1 MFNAPIPGQ
10 SLTTEPK
17 NYAWENPPQFSTPEE
32 SLIFHLERLQEPE
45 RTKSVLGLIDLGLDI
60 KTMTEGILRGA
71 VADGRHSI
79 DVSMII
85 APIIHEY
92 IVGTAEA
99 AGLEYDEGLE
109 TVQEFDREETN
120 KGIREREARKILS
133 QFEEEG
139 EVDIPEESM
148 EEETS
153 QEQIAE
159 EQPKEM
165 PKGLMSRG
173 DM

>member
-10 SLTTEPK
+10 SLTAEPK

-45 RTKSVLGLIDLGLDI
+45 RIKSVLGLIDLGLDI

-71 VADGRHSI
+71 VANGRHSI

-85 APIIHEY
+85 GPIIHEY

-109 TVQEFDREETN
+109 TNNKFNREETN
-120 KGIREREARKILS
+120 KGIREREARKILA

-148 EEETS
+148 EEIPE
-153 QEQIAE
+153 EEVAK

>member
-10 SLTTEPK
+10 SLTAEPK

-32 SLIFHLERLQEPE
+32 SLVFHLERLQEPE

-60 KTMTEGILRGA
+60 KTLTEGILRGA

-92 IVGTAEA
+92 IVGSAEA

-109 TVQEFDREETN
+109 TIQEFDKEETN
-120 KGIREREARKILS
+120 KGIREKEARKILA

-148 EEETS
+148 EKVPEE
-153 QEQIAE
+153 EVAK

>member
-10 SLTTEPK
+10 SLTAEPK

-71 VADGRHSI
+71 VANGRHSI

-85 APIIHEY
+85 GPIIHEY

-109 TVQEFDREETN
+109 TNNKFNREETN
-120 KGIREREARKILS
+120 KGIREREARKILA

-148 EEETS
+148 EEVPE
-153 QEQIAE
+153 EEVAK

>member
-10 SLTTEPK
+10 SLTAEPK

-71 VADGRHSI
+71 VANGRHSI

-85 APIIHEY
+85 GPIIHEY

-109 TVQEFDREETN
+109 TNNKFNREETN
-120 KGIREREARKILS
+120 KGIREREARKILA

-148 EEETS
+148 EKVSEE
-153 QEQIAE
+153 EVAK

>member
-10 SLTTEPK
+10 SLTAEPK

-45 RTKSVLGLIDLGLDI
+45 RIKSVLGLIDLGLDI

-71 VADGRHSI
+71 VANGRHSI

-85 APIIHEY
+85 GPIIHEY

-109 TVQEFDREETN
+109 TNNKFNREETN
-120 KGIREREARKILS
+120 KGIREREARKILA

-148 EEETS
+148 EEVPE
-153 QEQIAE
+153 EEVAK

>member
-1 MFNAPIPGQ
+1 
-10 SLTTEPK
+10 
-17 NYAWENPPQFSTPEE
+17 
-32 SLIFHLERLQEPE
+32 
-45 RTKSVLGLIDLGLDI
+45 
-60 KTMTEGILRGA
+60 
-71 VADGRHSI
+71 
-79 DVSMII
+79 MII

-153 QEQIAE
+153 QEQIVE

>member
-45 RTKSVLGLIDLGLDI
+45 RIKSVLGLIDLGLDI

-71 VADGRHSI
+71 VANGRHSI

-85 APIIHEY
+85 GPIIHEY

-109 TVQEFDREETN
+109 TNNKFNREETN
-120 KGIREREARKILS
+120 KGIREREARKILA

-148 EEETS
+148 EEVPE
-153 QEQIAE
+153 EEVAK

>member
-10 SLTTEPK
+10 SLTAEPK

-71 VADGRHSI
+71 VANGRHSI

-85 APIIHEY
+85 GPIIHEY

-109 TVQEFDREETN
+109 TNNKFNREETN
-120 KGIREREARKILS
+120 KGIREREARKILA

-148 EEETS
+148 EKVPEE
-153 QEQIAE
+153 EVAK

>member
-10 SLTTEPK
+10 SLTAEPK

-71 VADGRHSI
+71 VANGRHSI

-85 APIIHEY
+85 GPIIHEY

-109 TVQEFDREETN
+109 TNNKFNREETN
-120 KGIREREARKILS
+120 KGIREREARKILD

-148 EEETS
+148 EEVP
-153 QEQIAE
+153 QEEVAK